1 MAESRI
7 NDFIGN
13 RGGPLYGVLSAHS
26 CSTTV
31 KDMPTINLTQ
41 YPKTIR
47 IVFDTAA
54 GKAGWVN
61 DTTVPTVLQYM
72 DPNQDA
78 DTIYRNLIRI
88 ASASDDY
95 SGKRTKI
102 GTREVLPGRDYA
114 DNIDK
119 SIVNRCPN
127 HRITFESNPTKVEN
141 YRFGLWIKNT
151 STPGHVENTRDPHW
165 SPGQV
170 ISLEDLLDYYCSF
183 DNITEIT
190 LYLIIC
196 RSRDD
201 ESDLEEFAR
210 MRKNEEQR
218 EQDLFE
224 EYGLYEPEK
233 AEEDEDLFTQSE
245 QDRFKNS
252 SELER
257 LRNKMMMPKKRPKVG
272 KISEFRKSQ
281 NIKRPIGGRTKRT
294 RKHRKHKTKK
304 RATKHRYKF

>member
-1 MAESRI
+1 
-7 NDFIGN
+7 
-13 RGGPLYGVLSAHS
+13 
-26 CSTTV
+26 
-31 KDMPTINLTQ
+31 MPTINLTQ

-88 ASASDDY
+88 ASASDDD
-95 SGKRTKI
+95 GERTEI
-102 GTREVLPGRDYA
+102 GTREVLPCRDYA
-114 DNIDK
+114 NNIDK
-119 SIVNRCPN
+119 TIVNRCPN
-127 HRITFESNPTKVEN
+127 HQIFFESNPTEVEEYN
-141 YRFGLWIKNT
+141 FGLWIKNT
-151 STPGHVENTRDPHW
+151 SNPGHVENTRDPHW

-190 LYLIIC
+190 LYLIMC
-196 RSRDD
+196 RTD
-201 ESDLEEFAR
+201 ESEEEILAGVK
-210 MRKNEEQR
+210 MREQKKKEAR
-218 EQDLFE
+218 EQDLRE
-224 EYGLYEPEK
+224 QAEQAERELLEPF
-233 AEEDEDLFTQSE
+233 DDDMF
-245 QDRFKNS
+245 RFRNS
-252 SELER
+252 KDIQKLQQNMR
-257 LRNKMMMPKKRPKVG
+257 RPKVG

-281 NIKRPIGGRTKRT
+281 NITRPIGGRTKRT